1 MTERAAEVD
10 PGPRQSRTSK
20 QLAATYLMA
29 SGTMVSR
36 VLGFVRSVMIAF
48 VIGNGTQ
55 QVEMF
60 TLANTVPNMIY
71 TLLAGG
77 VLNTVLVPQIVRAIK
92 RDADKGE
99 AYINRILTA
108 ALTVLALVTVVIT
121 LAAPLIVN
129 IYLDAGWKTPDK
141 AMHYDNIVLLAYL
154 CLPQLFFYGANVL
167 IGQVLNSRE
176 KYGPMMWSPI
186 ANNIISIAVFGLYL
200 GVWGTGADLS
210 QPFST
215 PQAMVLGIGSTLGI
229 VAQAL
234 VLVPY
239 LLSGGHRFRPRF
251 DWRGV
256 GLRHTASLAK
266 WTVGFV
272 IVTQLAMLVITR
284 LASAATVNGAGAGF
298 NVYNQAMLIW
308 ILPHSLL
315 TVSMTTAMLTSAS
328 ARAAK
333 GDRAGVASEAM
344 RTMRITLTILLPAAV
359 AFGVLGLPLTQLLFG
374 NGAGAED
381 AHYLGWTLMA
391 LAVGLVPFTLNYVVQ
406 RTFYALEDTRSTFFQ
421 QIMIS
426 GLNVVIAMALV
437 LPFDA
442 PEWIAPKL
450 GLAYSLSYGIGF
462 LVDFAWLKRRLPG
475 LKPAVLFRLGVRVLV
490 AVLPGAMLAG
500 VVCTLMAADAPQ
512 PVRAL
517 LLAVCG
523 VAAVAM
529 YLGFARLLH
538 IKEVNRLVSGFRR
551 SPVSS
556 PVEIVAS
563 TDVESQSHNRDRPA
577 DSADTHSPPA
587 VSTITPTAATA
598 AAEPMSQ
605 GGSTVETE
613 QGADHTAVTSPR
625 TPANPDTPPEMA
637 PEGMQPEGTQ
647 PEGMQPEAMGAE
659 RGVPTEHRGTVL
671 GGRYRLEDQMAQSG
685 EVISWRAFD
694 SVLSRSVVIH
704 LLPVDDPRSD
714 QILASARK
722 AATATDS
729 RFLRIL
735 DAVPAVDNE
744 HGAYVVCEYSPGQ
757 NLTQL
762 LSHGPISA
770 LEAAWVIREVADA
783 IAGVHQSGLQHLR
796 ISPDSIWITPTGN
809 VKIGDLAIRA
819 QFRTTPDPSRLS
831 PRRGRTSFHPET
843 AEAHDVADL
852 GRVLYACLVHRWPGG
867 HRYGLEAAP
876 TSSDGWLTPRQ
887 VRHGVSPALD
897 RICSQILSEVP
908 RQGEPI
914 RTAAELVHALTRI
927 LGAADA
933 SADLERRL
941 QQPVPPVPSETGEP
955 VVTAESPLSTYWA
968 QAAREDHGP
977 AAASAASA
985 NEEEYEDEPTGA
997 RRWLVGAIVLVLAIL
1012 LVAVIAVMVQLRE
1025 PEDIGTTTPPTGQ
1038 TSTGGEETE
1047 PPAEPIRL
1055 EIIGGTDF
1063 DPDSDDQSE
1072 NPDQVPQAY
1081 DGDPSTAWST
1091 VYYIGNPVFG
1101 GYPKEGVGMVI
1112 DLGSPQAVRQLELI
1126 MAVEGA
1132 DLSVMVPVAAPGELT
1147 EPPVSGMDQWRSIGD
1162 FPEVGEQVSLTLEQA
1177 ETTQFVLIVFTR
1189 LGPDGGRYRAGVAE
1203 IEVYG

>member
-1 MTERAAEVD
+1 MTDRPDDTAVRS
-10 PGPRQSRTSK
+10 GPRQSRTSK

-36 VLGFVRSVMIAF
+36 LLGFVRSVMIAF

-92 RDADKGE
+92 KDADRGE

-108 ALTVLALVTVVIT
+108 ALSVLALVTVVIT
-121 LAAPLIVN
+121 LAAPLVVN
-129 IYLDAGWKTPDK
+129 IYLDHGWKTPDK

-176 KYGPMMWSPI
+176 RYGPMMWSPI

-210 QPFST
+210 QPFTT
-215 PQAMVLGIGSTLGI
+215 PQALVLGIGATLGI
-229 VAQAL
+229 IAQAL

-239 LLSGGHRFRPRF
+239 LLAGEHRFRPRF

-256 GLRHTASLAK
+256 GLRHTAGLAK

-272 IVTQLAMLVITR
+272 IVTQLGMLVITR
-284 LASAATVNGAGAGF
+284 LASAATVDGDGAGF

-333 GDRAGVASEAM
+333 GDRAGVAAESM

-359 AFGVLGLPLTQLLFG
+359 AFAVLGLPLTQLLFG

-406 RTFYALEDTRSTFFQ
+406 RTFYAVEDTRSTFFQ
-421 QIMIS
+421 QLLIS

-450 GLAYSLSYGIGF
+450 GLAYSLSYGIAF
-462 LVDFAWLKRRLPG
+462 LIDFAWLKRRLPQM
-475 LKPAVLFRLGVRVLV
+475 KPAVLFRLGVRVLV

-500 VVCTLMAADAPQ
+500 VVCTLMAADASQ

-523 VAAVAM
+523 VLAVAM

-538 IKEVNRLVSGFRR
+538 IKEVNQLAGGFRR
-551 SPVSS
+551 RKPAA
-556 PVEIVAS
+556 VEEPA
-563 TDVESQSHNRDRPA
+563 ESQSRNRQRPA
-577 DSADTHSPPA
+577 DTADTILQPA
-587 VSTITPTAATA
+587 VSTIPTTAATT

-613 QGADHTAVTSPR
+613 HGTSHAVVTSPR
-625 TPANPDTPPEMA
+625 TPSPE
-637 PEGMQPEGTQ
+637 PE
-647 PEGMQPEAMGAE
+647 
-659 RGVPTEHRGTVL
+659 VPTEHRGTVL

-685 EVISWRAFD
+685 DVVSWRAFD

-704 LLPVDDPRSD
+704 LLPSDDPHSD
-714 QILASARK
+714 QVLASARK

-735 DAVPAVDNE
+735 DAVPAVAGE
-744 HGAYVVCEYSPGQ
+744 HGSYVVCEYSPGQ

-762 LSHGPISA
+762 LAHGPISA

-783 IAGVHQSGLQHLR
+783 IAGVHQHGLHHLR

-809 VKIGDLAIRA
+809 VKVGDLAIRA
-819 QFRTTPDPSRLS
+819 QFRGNADPDRLS
-831 PRRGRTSFHPET
+831 PGRGRTSFHPKT

-876 TSSDGWLTPRQ
+876 TSGDEWLTPRQ

-897 RICSQILSEVP
+897 RICGQILSEVP

-914 RTAAELVHALTRI
+914 RTASELVHALTRI

-933 SADLERRL
+933 STDLERRL
-941 QQPVPPVPSETGEP
+941 QQPVPPVPTEAGEP
-955 VVTAESPLSTYWA
+955 VVTTESPLSTYWA
-968 QAAREDHGP
+968 QAVREEHGP
-977 AAASAASA
+977 DVASATSA
-985 NEEEYEDEPTGA
+985 NEEEYEEETTS
-997 RRWLVGAIVLVLAIL
+997 RKWVVGGIVLVLAIL
-1012 LVAVIAVMVQLRE
+1012 LVVVIAVMAQLRE
-1025 PEDIGTTTPPTGQ
+1025 PDDIPTTTPTSR
-1038 TSTGGEETE
+1038 TSTGGDES
-1047 PPAEPIRL
+1047 PSQSAPIRL
-1055 EIIGGTDF
+1055 DIIGGTDF
-1063 DPDSDDQSE
+1063 DPDGDDQAE
-1072 NPDQVPQAY
+1072 NPDQVPQAF

-1101 GYPKEGVGMVI
+1101 GYPKEGVGLIV
-1112 DLGSPQAVRQLELI
+1112 DLGSPKAVNQFELI

-1132 DLSVMVPVAAPGELT
+1132 DLSIMVPVAPPGEVG
-1147 EPPVSGMDQWRSIGD
+1147 EPPKSGMDQWRSIGD
-1162 FPEVGEQVSLTLEQA
+1162 FTDVGERVSLSLDES
-1177 ETTQFVLIVFTR
+1177 ETTRFVLIAFTK